1 MAEVKNDNRNYRV
14 FAGFFGVLLSYLGG
28 GLLFH
33 GCSADRFIKA
43 DIEKRDGVTGVLATC
58 WRAQKD
64 NAASGGGNTRNC
76 DPIQDEYLR
85 QEKMM
90 VCRSATITAQKC
102 LCSIYRVC
110 DQAE

>member
-1 MAEVKNDNRNYRV
+1 MTEVKNDTRHIGY
-14 FAGFFGVLLSYLGG
+14 FAGFLGVLLSYVGC
-28 GLLFH
+28 GLLFF

-85 QEKMM
+85 QEKMNI
-90 VCRSATITAQKC
+90 CRSASLTAPKC
-102 LCSIYRVC
+102 LCSIYRIC
-110 DQAE
+110 DQLE